1 MHKQTYRYEAIKYP
15 SKEDVFFN
23 VLWHNRDYTAP
34 HWHNGL
40 EILYLLEGSE
50 DCYLGEEEC
59 IRMKKGDFLVIN
71 SRVVH
76 SVQCPRQC
84 REMLIQIPYPMMKR
98 FIPQIDGLE
107 FVCEK
112 ITGKKQRM
120 DTFLVESALS
130 TLAELHPFQS
140 PEETLEFYSQI
151 YHLLAVLVKDFSVSV
166 TSDKMEISE
175 KYMERLGMITSYV
188 KEHYMEE
195 ISLQEIARLVS
206 LNPDYFTRFF
216 KKYMGMTFLDYV
228 NSVRMEH
235 VVRDLQRTDL
245 SVQKLLEIHGFTNYK
260 LFMKMYK
267 SRFERTPGKMRRYRK
282 EQKIE
287 D

>member
-140 PEETLEFYSQI
+140 PEETLEFYSQM

-175 KYMERLGMITSYV
+175 KDMERLGMITSYV
-188 KEHYMEE
+188 KEHYTVE

-267 SRFERTPGKMRRYRK
+267 SRFESTPGKMRRYRK

>member
-166 TSDKMEISE
+166 TSDKMEISV

-267 SRFERTPGKMRRYRK
+267 SRFESTPGKMRRYRK

>member
-1 MHKQTYRYEAIKYP
+1 MNNQTYRHEEIKYP
-15 SKEDVFFN
+15 SNKDAFFN

-40 EILYLLEGSE
+40 EIIYLLEGSE
-50 DCYLGEEEC
+50 DCYLGEEAC

-84 REMLIQIPYPMMKR
+84 REMLLQIPYPMMKR
-98 FIPQIDGLE
+98 YIPQIDGLE

-112 ITGKKQRM
+112 ITGKKQRA
-120 DTFLVESALS
+120 DTSQVEEVLCVLS
-130 TLAELHPFQS
+130 GLHPFQS
-140 PEETLEFYSQI
+140 PEETLEFYSQM

-166 TSDKMEISE
+166 TSEKMEISE

-188 KEHYMEE
+188 KEHYAEDLT
-195 ISLQEIARLVS
+195 LQEIARLVS

-235 VVRDLQRTDL
+235 IVRDLQKTDL
-245 SVQKLLEIHGFTNYK
+245 SVQQLLEIHGFTNYK
-260 LFMKMYK
+260 LFMKMYRE
-267 SRFERTPGKMRRYRK
+267 RFESTPGKMRRYRK
-282 EQKIE
+282 EQKTE
-287 D
+287 E